1 MKEKVLT
8 TTEINAAL
16 ESIDVCKK
24 TALVIAFTVVEKI
37 RQRNNNNADMRK
49 ADWISELQELEDKM
63 LFYNQ
68 LGDNLCA
75 VIENCSNTNLLP
87 VVTADDIFKEV
98 DKSLAETTQQ
108 DLHEKAEKTL
118 EAKGI
123 KRIGTKHG
131 NIEDLP

>member
-63 LFYNQ
+63 IFYNQ
-68 LGDNLCA
+68 LGDTLCA

-87 VVTADDIFKEV
+87 VVKADDIFKEV
-98 DKSLAETTQQ
+98 GESLAETTQQ
-108 DLHEKAEKTL
+108 DLHKKAEKLL

>member
-49 ADWISELQELEDKM
+49 ADWISELQELEGKM
-63 LFYNQ
+63 TFYNQ
-68 LGDNLCA
+68 LGDTLCA
-75 VIENCSNTNLLP
+75 VIENCSDTNLLP
-87 VVTADDIFKEV
+87 VVEADDIFKEV